1 MTRRSVTSAEVAH
14 SAGVSQSAVSRAF
27 TPNGAVSDDTRRK
40 VLEAARKLGYTPNAM
55 ARTLITN
62 RSRIIG
68 VVVSYLENQF
78 YPTFLERLSKQL
90 RLHGYH
96 VLLFCTDT
104 RDSDALLAEILQYRV
119 DGIILASTNLSSP
132 VSQSCAQAGIPVVLF
147 NRTSL
152 DSASS
157 TVTTDN
163 VMGGRMV
170 AAFLCGG
177 QHQRLSFIAGIEDTS
192 TSRDR
197 EQGFMEGLSERGQP
211 CFSRAVGDYRADG
224 AAQAALSLFAA
235 KTKPDAV
242 FVAND
247 HMAIAVMDALRQVLL
262 LRIPQ
267 DVSVV
272 GFDDVPQTAWGSYR
286 LTTVRQPLD
295 RMIEATVALL
305 MRQIASKTARTEH
318 IVLPAELIIRASA
331 RIADHPR

>member
-1 MTRRSVTSAEVAH
+1 MAKRSVTSAEVAH
-14 SAGVSQSAVSRAF
+14 LAGMSQSAVSRAF
-27 TPNGAVSDDTRRK
+27 TPNGAVSEDTRRK

-62 RSRIIG
+62 RSHIIA

-78 YPTFLERLSKQL
+78 YPVFLELLSKQL
-90 RLHGYH
+90 RLLGYH

-104 RDSDALLAEILQYRV
+104 RDSDVLLEEILQYRV
-119 DGIILASTNLSSP
+119 DGIIMASTTLSSS
-132 VSQSCAQAGIPVVLF
+132 VSHNCAQAGIPVVLF
-147 NRTSL
+147 NRAAR

-177 QHQRLSFIAGIEDTS
+177 QHQRISFIAGIEDTS

-197 EQGFMEGLSERGQP
+197 EQGFLEGLAERGQP
-211 CFSRAVGDYRADG
+211 CFARAVGDYCTDG
-224 AAQAALSLFAA
+224 AVQAALSLFAA

-247 HMAIAVMDALRQVLL
+247 HMAIAVMDALRQVLQ

-272 GFDDVPQTAWGSYR
+272 GFDDVPQAAWGSYR

-295 RMIEATVALL
+295 RMTEATVALL
-305 MRQIASKTARTEH
+305 TQQIARKSARTEH
-318 IVLPAELIIRASA
+318 IVLSAELIIRASA
-331 RIADHPR
+331 RTPTPPR